1 MASPGYFNKFFDPDE
16 DMQDYIHLL
25 NIGTLSLPSGRLIA
39 ADPLVGLSRDTPPF
53 TRTIPAGEYEVVL
66 CILSEDP
73 RKSYGEY
80 AATRVC
86 FTNRPAMRFEQ
97 ALTGTE
103 DPEEVQAGESFGFP
117 VDTGLACFC
126 DPRVCAALCDFEEQM
141 QQEKPDSDLY
151 NDLWCDLLEENARRY
166 PDYQSDSGNW
176 LNFQIPGT
184 DYHLPLFRSGYGDG
198 CYSTYWGLD
207 EEGRICQAVIEFIG
221 LEDEYRTILRKQ
233 ARKTFQP
240 DGQQI
245 NGKER
250 MASRMAALRGIVQ
263 QHPEGHLPLAN
274 RVELYRHIGNPVVVQ
289 RILCECCKKVYP
301 LWEQYVCKEQS
312 FLRLLRAANDFLY
325 RPQGDPG
332 ERRATQEKLVSQARQ
347 LSNYATYYGENA
359 RSITAYA
366 IVKLCYSILCRAEDV
381 LLWEDEE
388 YEGEDDTDSDYFDPD
403 ALPPDFIAELAYVGQ
418 PGATGTATAP
428 LRREYWLWFLDMAE
442 TLYNHPQQEYLTLPE
457 PAPEPGKTHF
467 TRRQSYMDGSYPLRP
482 LTEMIRTIQEHLQGT
497 GWDKTE
503 VTINIFGGIYLFLS
517 VEKGTEKQLVSAPDK
532 LYNLAANLRKQMYNR
547 CPAEGAWME
556 CLLTLTPRGDFTLSL
571 NYDDKEA
578 LSREQSLDT
587 FAASF
592 KEFPRSRLFTPAWWQ
607 NLLSYD
613 TAYLLSAAEKAT
625 MLQIHIDGNVLI
637 LNDVP
642 LEFPLSPN
650 ALVRLLGE
658 ERLAKGY
665 STAKDYDG
673 NPVEYNRTSFLLWND
688 AGIMAARDDEDY
700 NRIPALYLQLLERT
714 ETDTS
719 VPLPEHP
726 FSGTFSLD
734 GLPVQYEEG
743 NTVRSGRFE
752 ITFYASAKGYVEI
765 ACPSA
770 RCHQFPGH
778 HYRTLLQ
785 ENRRLALDDKEHIR
799 ALEKAEAQGK
809 EYHPGIS
816 NKKRLLQLSKDYL
829 VHAFTALSAGYAG
842 GKNEKYLRSI
852 LLGPLAEAVL
862 KRYEYRKI
870 AVTDLLPVVSAFILL
885 NLDPRDFGKFTD
897 RLKASGVH
905 DFVTDTLIRYKL
917 PGWEIADTT
926 VFPEWKARLTAT
938 LSPKET
944 VAPGAEESPGG
955 CDALIISHAI
965 LKIKNK
971 P

>member
-366 IVKLCYSILCRAEDV
+366 IVKLCYSILAGPKMSCCGKTKNTR
-381 LLWEDEE
+381 
-388 YEGEDDTDSDYFDPD
+388 GKMTP
-403 ALPPDFIAELAYVGQ
+403 
-418 PGATGTATAP
+418 TAT
-428 LRREYWLWFLDMAE
+428 
-442 TLYNHPQQEYLTLPE
+442 TS
-457 PAPEPGKTHF
+457 
-467 TRRQSYMDGSYPLRP
+467 TRM
-482 LTEMIRTIQEHLQGT
+482 H
-497 GWDKTE
+497 
-503 VTINIFGGIYLFLS
+503 
-517 VEKGTEKQLVSAPDK
+517 
-532 LYNLAANLRKQMYNR
+532 
-547 CPAEGAWME
+547 CP
-556 CLLTLTPRGDFTLSL
+556 P
-571 NYDDKEA
+571 
-578 LSREQSLDT
+578 
-587 FAASF
+587 
-592 KEFPRSRLFTPAWWQ
+592 
-607 NLLSYD
+607 
-613 TAYLLSAAEKAT
+613 
-625 MLQIHIDGNVLI
+625 I
-637 LNDVP
+637 
-642 LEFPLSPN
+642 LSPN
-650 ALVRLLGE
+650 WPMSGSPEQQAPQPLPCAGNT
-658 ERLAKGY
+658 GFGS
-665 STAKDYDG
+665 STWLKPFTTIRNRNTSPCRSLPP
-673 NPVEYNRTSFLLWND
+673 NPVKRTSP
-688 AGIMAARDDEDY
+688 AGKATWTGVIRC
-700 NRIPALYLQLLERT
+700 
-714 ETDTS
+714 
-719 VPLPEHP
+719 VP
-726 FSGTFSLD
+726 
-734 GLPVQYEEG
+734 
-743 NTVRSGRFE
+743 
-752 ITFYASAKGYVEI
+752 
-765 ACPSA
+765 
-770 RCHQFPGH
+770 
-778 HYRTLLQ
+778 
-785 ENRRLALDDKEHIR
+785 
-799 ALEKAEAQGK
+799 
-809 EYHPGIS
+809 
-816 NKKRLLQLSKDYL
+816 
-829 VHAFTALSAGYAG
+829 
-842 GKNEKYLRSI
+842 
-852 LLGPLAEAVL
+852 
-862 KRYEYRKI
+862 
-870 AVTDLLPVVSAFILL
+870 
-885 NLDPRDFGKFTD
+885 
-897 RLKASGVH
+897 
-905 DFVTDTLIRYKL
+905 
-917 PGWEIADTT
+917 
-926 VFPEWKARLTAT
+926 
-938 LSPKET
+938 SPK
-944 VAPGAEESPGG
+944 
-955 CDALIISHAI
+955 
-965 LKIKNK
+965 
-971 P
+971 